1 MATELAAVYKRTI
14 LWLQQ
19 PMQLTGHRLWL
30 KIETL
35 KAPSAQLASSLAKSV
50 PGATSA
56 PALEPEEPKSNREPG
71 ARSVGGEDRRRSQRV
86 LLRVRS
92 NIHIALE
99 GRPSTLSATT
109 LIVNDHGAL
118 VLLQKSLP
126 VDARLILEHTATR
139 GKVTGR
145 VARTARGMPEGYHV
159 PIEFDSPEPKFWGIV
174 FPAADGLPPGDV

>member
-35 KAPSAQLASSLAKSV
+35 KAPSAKLGSSLAKSV

-56 PALEPEEPKSNREPG
+56 PALEPEPKSNRGPG

-99 GRPSTLSATT
+99 GRPSTLSAMT
-109 LIVNDHGAL
+109 LSVNDHGAL

-145 VARTARGMPEGYHV
+145 VARTARRMPEGYHV